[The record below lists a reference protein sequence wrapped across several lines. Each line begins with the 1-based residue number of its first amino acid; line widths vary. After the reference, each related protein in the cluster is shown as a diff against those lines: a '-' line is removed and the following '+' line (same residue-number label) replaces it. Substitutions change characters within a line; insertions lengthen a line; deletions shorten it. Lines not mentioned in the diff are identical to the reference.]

1 MINHNHVFKW
11 WAWLVVGQHFWR
23 KMLLWWPLPNYK
35 KSEFSTC
42 WDLSL
47 GHQYLCKNETNIII
61 RDAIITYKPREEHSP
76 KLLLLYKNYSLINYQ
91 NYDQSTGSIQVTL
104 IYTRRTAIWHLC
116 SVHLSTLANR
126 EQIWQKS
133 QSCTQL
139 QTLIQIERVCLCI
152 IEQYN

>member
-1 MINHNHVFKW
+1 MGLASCRTTFFAQNVIMVT
-11 WAWLVVGQHFWR
+11 
-23 KMLLWWPLPNYK
+23 
-35 KSEFSTC
+35 STK
-42 WDLSL
+42 LQKFRI
-47 GHQYLCKNETNIII
+47 QYLLGLESRSSIPLQKRKKNIII
-61 RDAIITYKPREEHSP
+61 RDAIITYKPKEEHSP

-126 EQIWQKS
+126 EQIWQNS

-139 QTLIQIERVCLCI
+139 QTSIQIERVCLCI

>member
-1 MINHNHVFKW
+1 MGLASCRTTFLAQNVIMVTSTKLQKFRIQYLLGLESRSSIPLQKRNKHNHK
-11 WAWLVVGQHFWR
+11 GCN
-23 KMLLWWPLPNYK
+23 NYLQ
-35 KSEFSTC
+35 T
-42 WDLSL
+42 
-47 GHQYLCKNETNIII
+47 
-61 RDAIITYKPREEHSP
+61 EEHSP

-139 QTLIQIERVCLCI
+139 QTSIQIERVCLCI

>member
-1 MINHNHVFKW
+1 MGLARCRTTFFAQNVIMVT
-11 WAWLVVGQHFWR
+11 
-23 KMLLWWPLPNYK
+23 
-35 KSEFSTC
+35 STK
-42 WDLSL
+42 LQKFRI
-47 GHQYLCKNETNIII
+47 QYLLGLESRSSIPLQKRKKNIII
-61 RDAIITYKPREEHSP
+61 RDAIITYKPKEEHSP

-139 QTLIQIERVCLCI
+139 QTSIQIERVCLCI

>member
-1 MINHNHVFKW
+1 MGLASCRTTFFAQNVIMVT
-11 WAWLVVGQHFWR
+11 
-23 KMLLWWPLPNYK
+23 
-35 KSEFSTC
+35 STK
-42 WDLSL
+42 LQKFRI
-47 GHQYLCKNETNIII
+47 QYLLGLESRSSIPLQKRKKNIII
-61 RDAIITYKPREEHSP
+61 RDAIITYKPKEEHSP

-139 QTLIQIERVCLCI
+139 QTLIQIQRVCLCI

>member
-1 MINHNHVFKW
+1 MMGLASCRTTFLAQNVIMVTSTK
-11 WAWLVVGQHFWR
+11 LQKVR
-23 KMLLWWPLPNYK
+23 IR
-35 KSEFSTC
+35 TC

-61 RDAIITYKPREEHSP
+61 RDAIITYKPKEEHSP

-126 EQIWQKS
+126 EQI
-133 QSCTQL
+133 
-139 QTLIQIERVCLCI
+139 
-152 IEQYN
+152 